1 MKVFN
6 FFLISEFT
14 QILDS
19 FGKSNLSSKYRFNG
33 TEDLSFVIDTK
44 LNKNNDLVFTFNF
57 YKKNKKLDVTDMST
71 LHILNLLDKF
81 RVCVENLAPFKQDLK
96 IPNIPK
102 LPKLPKI
109 PKIPKYKALLK
120 HSKISLSLMKSIIKQ
135 SDISRRILYLFV
147 NKSLNIYTVNG
158 LNNVGIARTIVKSF
172 DRIDIISSEFIK
184 NKNLDILINLHNLN
198 ITLFNYFIQNNL
210 SLLFHSL
217 MAVITIVRIYI
228 LMVWIL
234 YNIGIFAIS
243 GLSLT
248 DPVNMLISSLFY
260 VSNLVFLAVWL
271 FLPRLVIAMIKFKMK
286 IGSNR

>member
-1 MKVFN
+1 MNVFN

-33 TEDLSFVIDTK
+33 TEDLSFVINTK

-81 RVCVENLAPFKQDLK
+81 RLYVENLAPFKQDLK
-96 IPNIPK
+96 IPNIPN
-102 LPKLPKI
+102 I
-109 PKIPKYKALLK
+109 QKIPKYKALLK
-120 HSKISLSLMKSIIKQ
+120 YSKLLLSLMKSIIKQ
-135 SDISRRILYLFV
+135 SDISRKILYLFI

-198 ITLFNYFIQNNL
+198 ITLFNYFVQNNL

-217 MAVITIVRIYI
+217 MVVITIVRIYI

-243 GLSLT
+243 ELSLT
-248 DPVNMLISSLFY
+248 DPVNMLNSSLFY
-260 VSNLVFLAVWL
+260 VLNPVFLAVWL
-271 FLPRLVIAMIKFKMK
+271 FLPRIAIAMIKFKMK
-286 IGSNR
+286 PGSNR

>member
-81 RVCVENLAPFKQDLK
+81 RVYVENLAPFKQDLK
-96 IPNIPK
+96 IPNI
-102 LPKLPKI
+102 PKI

-135 SDISRRILYLFV
+135 SDISRKILYLFI

-198 ITLFNYFIQNNL
+198 ITLFNYFVQNNL

-248 DPVNMLISSLFY
+248 DPVNMLNSSLFY

-271 FLPRLVIAMIKFKMK
+271 FLPRMAIAMIKFKMK
-286 IGSNR
+286 LGSNR

>member
-57 YKKNKKLDVTDMST
+57 YKKNKKLDVMSMST

-81 RVCVENLAPFKQDLK
+81 RVYVENLAPFKQDLK
-96 IPNIPK
+96 IPNI
-102 LPKLPKI
+102 PKI

-135 SDISRRILYLFV
+135 SDISRKILYLFI

-198 ITLFNYFIQNNL
+198 ITLFNYFVQNNL

-248 DPVNMLISSLFY
+248 DPVNMLNSSLFY

-271 FLPRLVIAMIKFKMK
+271 FLPRMAIAMIKFKMK
-286 IGSNR
+286 LGSNR

>member
-1 MKVFN
+1 MNVFN

-14 QILDS
+14 QLLDS

-33 TEDLSFVIDTK
+33 TEDLSFVLDTK

-57 YKKNKKLDVTDMST
+57 YKKNKKLDFTDMSS

-81 RVCVENLAPFKQDLK
+81 RLYVENLAPFKQDLK
-96 IPNIPK
+96 IPNIPN
-102 LPKLPKI
+102 I
-109 PKIPKYKALLK
+109 QKIPKYKALLK
-120 HSKISLSLMKSIIKQ
+120 RSKISLSIMKSIIKK
-135 SDISRRILYLFV
+135 SDISRKILFLFI
-147 NKSLNIYTVNG
+147 NNSLNIYTVNG

-198 ITLFNYFIQNNL
+198 ITLFNYFVQNNL

-248 DPVNMLISSLFY
+248 DPLNMLYSSLFY
-260 VSNLVFLAVWL
+260 VLNFVFLAVWL
-271 FLPRLVIAMIKFKMK
+271 FLPRMAIAMIKFKMK
-286 IGSNR
+286 PGSNR

>member
-1 MKVFN
+1 MNVFN

-14 QILDS
+14 QLLDS

-33 TEDLSFVIDTK
+33 TGDLSFVLDTK

-57 YKKNKKLDVTDMST
+57 YKKNKKLDFTDMST
-71 LHILNLLDKF
+71 LHILNFLDRF
-81 RVCVENLAPFKQDLK
+81 RLYVENLAPFKQDLK
-96 IPNIPK
+96 IPNIPN
-102 LPKLPKI
+102 I
-109 PKIPKYKALLK
+109 QKIPKYKALLK

-135 SDISRRILYLFV
+135 SDVSRKILYLFL

-158 LNNVGIARTIVKSF
+158 LNNVGIARTIVRSF

-198 ITLFNYFIQNNL
+198 ITLFNYFVQNNL
-210 SLLFHSL
+210 SLLFRSL

-248 DPVNMLISSLFY
+248 DPVNMLNSSLFY
-260 VSNLVFLAVWL
+260 VLNLVFLAVWL
-271 FLPRLVIAMIKFKMK
+271 FLPRMAIAMIKFKMK
-286 IGSNR
+286 PGSKR

>member
-1 MKVFN
+1 MNVFN

-19 FGKSNLSSKYRFNG
+19 FRKSNFSSKYQFNG
-33 TEDLSFVIDTK
+33 TDDLRFVIDTK

-57 YKKNKKLDVTDMST
+57 YKKNKKLDVMSMST

-81 RVCVENLAPFKQDLK
+81 RICVENLAPFKQDLK
-96 IPNIPK
+96 IPQIPNIQ
-102 LPKLPKI
+102 
-109 PKIPKYKALLK
+109 KIPKYKVLLK

-135 SDISRRILYLFV
+135 SDISRKILYLFI

-158 LNNVGIARTIVKSF
+158 VNNAGIARTIVRSF
-172 DRIDIISSEFIK
+172 DRTDIISSEFIK

>member
-57 YKKNKKLDVTDMST
+57 YKKNNKLDVTDMST

-102 LPKLPKI
+102 I
-109 PKIPKYKALLK
+109 PNIQKIPKYKALLN

-135 SDISRRILYLFV
+135 SDISRKILYIFI

-198 ITLFNYFIQNNL
+198 ITLFNYFVQNNL

-243 GLSLT
+243 GLSLN
-248 DPVNMLISSLFY
+248 DPVNMLNSSLFY
-260 VSNLVFLAVWL
+260 VLNLVFLAVWL
-271 FLPRLVIAMIKFKMK
+271 FLPRMAIAMIKFKMK
-286 IGSNR
+286 LGSNR

>member
-81 RVCVENLAPFKQDLK
+81 RVYVENLAPFKQDLK
-96 IPNIPK
+96 IPNI
-102 LPKLPKI
+102 PKI

-135 SDISRRILYLFV
+135 SDISRKILYLFI

-248 DPVNMLISSLFY
+248 DPVNMLNSSLFY

-271 FLPRLVIAMIKFKMK
+271 FLPRMAIAMIKFKMK
-286 IGSNR
+286 LGSNR

>member
-1 MKVFN
+1 MNVFN

-57 YKKNKKLDVTDMST
+57 YKKNNKLDVTDMST

-81 RVCVENLAPFKQDLK
+81 RVYVENLAPFKQDLK
-96 IPNIPK
+96 IPNI
-102 LPKLPKI
+102 PKI

-135 SDISRRILYLFV
+135 SDISRKILYLFI

-198 ITLFNYFIQNNL
+198 ITLFNYFVQNNL

-243 GLSLT
+243 GLSLN
-248 DPVNMLISSLFY
+248 DPVNMLNSSLFY
-260 VSNLVFLAVWL
+260 VLNLVFLAVWL
-271 FLPRLVIAMIKFKMK
+271 FLPRMAIAMIKFKMK
-286 IGSNR
+286 LGSNR

>member
-1 MKVFN
+1 MNVFN

-71 LHILNLLDKF
+71 PHILNLLDKF
-81 RVCVENLAPFKQDLK
+81 RVYVENLSPFKQDLK
-96 IPNIPK
+96 IPKIPE
-102 LPKLPKI
+102 I

-135 SDISRRILYLFV
+135 SDISRKILFLFM

-198 ITLFNYFIQNNL
+198 ITLFNYFVQNNL

-248 DPVNMLISSLFY
+248 DPVNMLNSSLFY

-271 FLPRLVIAMIKFKMK
+271 FLPRMAIAMIKFKMK
-286 IGSNR
+286 PGSNR

>member
-1 MKVFN
+1 MNVLD

-19 FGKSNLSSKYRFNG
+19 FGKSNLLSKYRFND
-33 TEDLSFVIDTK
+33 TDVRFVIDTT
-44 LNKNNDLVFTFNF
+44 LNRNNDLVFTFNF

-71 LHILNLLDKF
+71 LHILKLLDKF
-81 RVCVENLAPFKQDLK
+81 SVYVESLAPFKQDLK
-96 IPNIPK
+96 IPQ
-102 LPKLPKI
+102 I
-109 PKIPKYKALLK
+109 PKIPEYKALLK

-158 LNNVGIARTIVKSF
+158 FNNVSISKTIVRSF
-172 DRIDIISSEFIK
+172 DRINIISGEFIN
-184 NKNLDILINLHNLN
+184 NKNLGILMNLHNLN
-198 ITLFNYFIQNNL
+198 ITLFNYFVQNNL

-217 MAVITIVRIYI
+217 MLVITIVRICI

-243 GLSLT
+243 GLSLN
-248 DPVNMLISSLFY
+248 DPVNMFNNSLFY
-260 VSNLVFLAVWL
+260 VLNPIFLAVWL
-271 FLPRLVIAMIKFKMK
+271 FLPRMVIAIIKFKMK
-286 IGSNR
+286 TGSNR

>member
-1 MKVFN
+1 MNVFD

-14 QILDS
+14 QILES
-19 FGKSNLSSKYRFNG
+19 FGKSNILSKYRFS
-33 TEDLSFVIDTK
+33 DADSFRFVIDTT
-44 LNKNNDLVFTFNF
+44 LNRNNDLVFTFNF
-57 YKKNKKLDVTDMST
+57 YKKNMKLDISDMSN
-71 LHILNLLDKF
+71 LHILKLLDKF
-81 RVCVENLAPFKQDLK
+81 SIYIESLGPFKQDLK
-96 IPNIPK
+96 IAY
-102 LPKLPKI
+102 I

-135 SDISRRILYLFV
+135 SDISRKILYLFI

-158 LNNVGIARTIVKSF
+158 LNNAGIARTIVRSF
-172 DRIDIISSEFIK
+172 DRTDIISSEFIK

>member
-81 RVCVENLAPFKQDLK
+81 RVYVENLAPFKQDLK
-96 IPNIPK
+96 IPNI
-102 LPKLPKI
+102 PKI

-135 SDISRRILYLFV
+135 SDISRKILYLFI

-198 ITLFNYFIQNNL
+198 ITLFNYFVQNNL

>member
-1 MKVFN
+1 
-6 FFLISEFT
+6 
-14 QILDS
+14 
-19 FGKSNLSSKYRFNG
+19 
-33 TEDLSFVIDTK
+33 
-44 LNKNNDLVFTFNF
+44 
-57 YKKNKKLDVTDMST
+57 MST
-71 LHILNLLDKF
+71 PHILNLLDKF
-81 RVCVENLAPFKQDLK
+81 RVYVENLSPFKQDLK
-96 IPNIPK
+96 IPQIPNIQ
-102 LPKLPKI
+102 
-109 PKIPKYKALLK
+109 KIPKYKALLK

-135 SDISRRILYLFV
+135 SDISRKILYLFI

-158 LNNVGIARTIVKSF
+158 LNNAGIARTIVRSF
-172 DRIDIISSEFIK
+172 DRTDIISSEFIK

>member
-81 RVCVENLAPFKQDLK
+81 RVYVENLAPFKQDLK
-96 IPNIPK
+96 IPNIPNI
-102 LPKLPKI
+102 PKI

-135 SDISRRILYLFV
+135 SDISRKILYLFI

-158 LNNVGIARTIVKSF
+158 LNNAGIARTIVRSF
-172 DRIDIISSEFIK
+172 DRTDIISSEFIK

-198 ITLFNYFIQNNL
+198 ITLFNYFVQNNL

-271 FLPRLVIAMIKFKMK
+271 FLPRMAIAMIKFKMK
-286 IGSNR
+286 LGSNR

>member
-44 LNKNNDLVFTFNF
+44 LNKNDDLIFTFNF

-81 RVCVENLAPFKQDLK
+81 RVYVENLAPFKQDLK
-96 IPNIPK
+96 IPNIPNI
-102 LPKLPKI
+102 PKI

-135 SDISRRILYLFV
+135 SDISRKILYLFI

>member
-81 RVCVENLAPFKQDLK
+81 RVYVENLAPFKQDLK
-96 IPNIPK
+96 IPNIPNI
-102 LPKLPKI
+102 PKI

-135 SDISRRILYLFV
+135 SDISRKILYLFI

-198 ITLFNYFIQNNL
+198 ITLFNYFVQNNL

>member
-81 RVCVENLAPFKQDLK
+81 RVYVENLAPFKQDLK
-96 IPNIPK
+96 IPNI
-102 LPKLPKI
+102 PKI

-135 SDISRRILYLFV
+135 SDISRKILYLFI

-198 ITLFNYFIQNNL
+198 ITLFNYLVQNNL

-248 DPVNMLISSLFY
+248 DPVNMLNSSLFY

-271 FLPRLVIAMIKFKMK
+271 FLPRMAIAMIKFKMK
-286 IGSNR
+286 LGSNR

>member
-1 MKVFN
+1 MNVFN

-44 LNKNNDLVFTFNF
+44 LNKNDLVFTFNF
-57 YKKNKKLDVTDMST
+57 YKKNKKLDVTGMST
-71 LHILNLLDKF
+71 PHILNLLDKF
-81 RVCVENLAPFKQDLK
+81 RVYVENLAPFKQDLK
-96 IPNIPK
+96 IPNIPNIQK
-102 LPKLPKI
+102 T
-109 PKIPKYKALLK
+109 PKYKALLK

-135 SDISRRILYLFV
+135 SDISRKILYLFI

-158 LNNVGIARTIVKSF
+158 LNNVGFARTIVKSF
-172 DRIDIISSEFIK
+172 DRINIISGEFIN
-184 NKNLDILINLHNLN
+184 NKNLGILMNLHNLN
-198 ITLFNYFIQNNL
+198 ITLFNYFVQNNL

-217 MAVITIVRIYI
+217 MLVITIVRICV

-248 DPVNMLISSLFY
+248 DPVNMLNSSLFY
-260 VSNLVFLAVWL
+260 VLNLVFLAVWL
-271 FLPRLVIAMIKFKMK
+271 FLPRMAIAMIKFKMK

>member
-81 RVCVENLAPFKQDLK
+81 RVYVENLAPFKQDLK
-96 IPNIPK
+96 IPNIPNI
-102 LPKLPKI
+102 PKI

-135 SDISRRILYLFV
+135 SDISRKILYLFI

>member
-57 YKKNKKLDVTDMST
+57 YKKNNKLDVTDMST

-81 RVCVENLAPFKQDLK
+81 RVYVENLAPFKQDLK

-102 LPKLPKI
+102 ITKI
-109 PKIPKYKALLK
+109 QKIPKYKALLN

-135 SDISRRILYLFV
+135 SDISRKILYLFI

-198 ITLFNYFIQNNL
+198 ITLFNYFVQNNL

-243 GLSLT
+243 GLSLN
-248 DPVNMLISSLFY
+248 DPVNMLNSSLFY
-260 VSNLVFLAVWL
+260 VLNLVFLAVWL
-271 FLPRLVIAMIKFKMK
+271 FLPRMAIAMIKFKMK
-286 IGSNR
+286 LGSNR